1 MASPTTPFT
10 YITLIAPYVL
20 LKVQSSIS
28 LSEDV
33 SDVASFAFGQ
43 LFQVAAGS
51 TLTLGTNYCIQTNS
65 AASIRTL
72 RIENTLFYL
81 MREDNL
87 RFTET
92 PPPAPM

>member
-20 LKVQSSIS
+20 LKVQKSVS

-33 SDVASFAFGQ
+33 SDVAAFVFGK
-43 LFQVAAGS
+43 LFQVASGS
-51 TLTLGTNYCIQTNS
+51 ALTLGTNYCIQTNS
-65 AASIRTL
+65 TSPIKTL
-72 RIENTLFYL
+72 QIENTVFYL

-92 PPPAPM
+92 APPAPM